1 MLIIFRILL
10 NEIAYLSRLS
20 LEKIPLL
27 TLLSKERDNLDFARN
42 STDEVPEEPHPPQNT
57 P

>member
-1 MLIIFRILL
+1 ML